1 MDIDAITI
9 ALFLASGV
17 RLCVPVLLAALGE
30 LVSER
35 AGVFNI
41 GLEGLMLFGA
51 VFASI
56 GFATTGSPVLGL
68 GTGMLG
74 GAIAAAVL
82 SLVIVMARANQIVV
96 GIGFNLLA
104 LGVTSLLR
112 QVFLVDAQTGSV
124 RSVSTL
130 RLPGL
135 SDLPIVGR
143 AFFSQSPVFYAAL
156 VIAVLLWVLFKYTR
170 LGLILRAV
178 GENASAADVSGIPV
192 LPLRTGAV
200 IFTGLMA
207 GLGGAYLCIV
217 ASGGVF
223 VDHMTAGRG
232 YLAIAIVIFARWRP
246 IRAVVVAFVLGCL
259 EALQFQGQYLGL
271 DIAPPLLL
279 ATPFVVALL
288 AWVLIGKAS
297 AAPKDLGTPFMRS

>member
-74 GAIAAAVL
+74 GAIAAAIL

-143 AFFSQSPVFYAAL
+143 AFFSQSPVFYAAV

>member
-207 GLGGAYLCIV
+207 GLGGAYLCII

-223 VDHMTAGRG
+223 VDHITAGRG

>member
-288 AWVLIGKAS
+288 AWVLLGKS
-297 AAPKDLGTPFMRS
+297 GAAPKDLGTPFMRS